1 MYKTTNKV
9 HISGDLR
16 TIHYKAMYA
25 GGNLTIRAQN
35 LCRTET
41 LPKSHANN
49 DAAMWLAYNTNGLY
63 TLSLNNK
70 WSDRIINMIGI
81 IIKHYVNYHTN

>member
-16 TIHYKAMYA
+16 TIHYKAMYT

-41 LPKSHANN
+41 LPELDAMNN
-49 DAAMWLAYNTNGLY
+49 IEGHLKFKMMAI
-63 TLSLNNK
+63 K
-70 WSDRIINMIGI
+70 INL
-81 IIKHYVNYHTN
+81 

>member
-1 MYKTTNKV
+1 MQCIKQLIKY
-9 HISGDLR
+9 ISGDLR
-16 TIHYKAMYA
+16 TIHYKAMYT

-49 DAAMWLAYNTNGLY
+49 DAAM
-63 TLSLNNK
+63 
-70 WSDRIINMIGI
+70 
-81 IIKHYVNYHTN
+81 

>member
-1 MYKTTNKV
+1 MYT
-9 HISGDLR
+9 
-16 TIHYKAMYA
+16 

-63 TLSLNNK
+63 TVSLNNK

-81 IIKHYVNYHTN
+81 IIKHYVNYHTNKVYIKSHLKFKMTAITIN

>member
-1 MYKTTNKV
+1 MHECRPTLQTIRTRESEKRNSILYLLRNATYKTTNKV

-16 TIHYKAMYA
+16 TIHYKAMYT

-49 DAAMWLAYNTNGLY
+49 DAA
-63 TLSLNNK
+63 
-70 WSDRIINMIGI
+70 I
-81 IIKHYVNYHTN
+81 